1 MNQYITIAE
10 AILISITSVLVWAF
24 IKTLLKTIE
33 NKNK

>member
-10 AILISITSVLVWAF
+10 AVLISISTVLIWAF
-24 IKTLLKTIE
+24 IKTLLETIE

>member
-10 AILISITSVLVWAF
+10 AILVSISSVLIWAF
-24 IKTLLKTIE
+24 IKTLLETIE